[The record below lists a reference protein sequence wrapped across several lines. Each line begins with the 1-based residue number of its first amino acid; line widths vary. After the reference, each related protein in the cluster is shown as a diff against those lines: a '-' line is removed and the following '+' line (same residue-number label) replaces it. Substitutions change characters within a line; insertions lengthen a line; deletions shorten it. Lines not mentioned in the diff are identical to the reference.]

1 VGALAAP
8 EVPAIDPD
16 KRLAVIA
23 GGPTGE
29 PGRRVPAVMQVARVD
44 RRPGRHGR
52 VQAAALVPAA
62 TAELD
67 GPQDIRGVASVQ
79 RELAAFPTT
88 DALHAPLERQAH
100 GAAMSTEIPGLLG
113 PTMALLSAHVSLRL
127 GTAGQLVHMAI
138 ALQGIVHHVGSTV
151 IVHART
157 VATVQPGIV
166 ARVGST
172 AIVHARTVATVQP
185 GIVARV
191 GSTAIVHA
199 RIVATV
205 RRATEILGV
214 WTLIDRAQTVI
225 DRVSVVAIARQVIA
239 RLAVL
244 TVIVSGSTA
253 TAHAVT
259 VRSARLVI
267 VPRVASTQTVRVPT
281 VIVRVSTVLLDR
293 QEIGLLGIGLLG
305 IGLLGIGRPVASTAS
320 VRVLTA
326 QPVR

>member
-1 VGALAAP
+1 MGARVAP

-44 RRPGRHGR
+44 RRPGRHGL

-67 GPQDIRGVASVQ
+67 GPQDIRGVASVR
-79 RELAAFPTT
+79 RERAAFPTT

-113 PTMALLSAHVSLRL
+113 PTKALLSAPVSLRP
-127 GTAGQLVHMAI
+127 GTAGQLVHIAI
-138 ALQGIVHHVGSTV
+138 APQGIVARVGSTV
-151 IVHART
+151 TVHARIA
-157 VATVQPGIV
+157 ATVQPGIV

-172 AIVHARTVATVQP
+172 ATVHART
-185 GIVARV
+185 
-191 GSTAIVHA
+191 
-199 RIVATV
+199 VATV

-214 WTLIDRAQTVI
+214 WTLIDSAQTVI

-259 VRSARLVI
+259 VRSTRLVI

-281 VIVRVSTVLLDR
+281 VIVRVLTVLLDR
-293 QEIGLLGIGLLG
+293 QEIDLLGNGLLGIGLLG

>member
-1 VGALAAP
+1 MGARVAP

-44 RRPGRHGR
+44 RRPGRHGL

-67 GPQDIRGVASVQ
+67 GLQDIRGVASVQ
-79 RELAAFPTT
+79 RERAAFPTT

-113 PTMALLSAHVSLRL
+113 PTKALLSAHVSLRP
-127 GTAGQLVHMAI
+127 GTAGQLIHIAI
-138 ALQGIVHHVGSTV
+138 APQGIVARVGSTV
-151 IVHART
+151 TVHARIA
-157 VATVQPGIV
+157 ATVQPGIV

-172 AIVHARTVATVQP
+172 ATVHART
-185 GIVARV
+185 
-191 GSTAIVHA
+191 
-199 RIVATV
+199 VATV

-214 WTLIDRAQTVI
+214 WTLIDSAQTVI

-281 VIVRVSTVLLDR
+281 VIVRVLTVLLDR
-293 QEIGLLGIGLLG
+293 
-305 IGLLGIGRPVASTAS
+305 
-320 VRVLTA
+320 
-326 QPVR
+326 